1 MTYLWVFA
9 VLTVAADRAAKWIAQ
24 GTMAYGQR
32 IVALGGVLELR
43 FTHNTGM
50 ALGLLSGYT
59 AAGIVL
65 PLLAV
70 GLGVLILRKYRLS
83 RFVFVAAGLI
93 LGGFIGNFLDRV
105 LLGYVVDMIYF
116 PWLPFFIC
124 NVADIAITAG
134 AVLAG
139 ISLLFRP
146 QDWRPRVAKG
156 AGHDPKSDG

>member
-1 MTYLWVFA
+1 MTVLWVLA
-9 VLTVAADRAAKWIAQ
+9 ALTVAADRAAKWIAQ
-24 GTMAYGQR
+24 GAMAYGQH

-43 FTHNTGM
+43 LTHNTGM

-70 GLGVLILRKYRLS
+70 AAGVLILRKFRLS
-83 RFVFVAAGLI
+83 KFILAAAGLI

-134 AVLAG
+134 AVLTG

-146 QDWRPRVAKG
+146 GDWQARG
-156 AGHDPKSDG
+156 TEGTGNDPKSDG